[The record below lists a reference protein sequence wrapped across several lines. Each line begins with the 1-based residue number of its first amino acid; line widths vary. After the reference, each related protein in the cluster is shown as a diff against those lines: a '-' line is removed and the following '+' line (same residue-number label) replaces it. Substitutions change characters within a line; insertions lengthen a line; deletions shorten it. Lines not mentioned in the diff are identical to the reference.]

1 MSRATPRLLTLKETL
16 RDRAPLGETLKGV
29 PVFLAAALM
38 AVKKDSVEIFSRSS
52 SKIKTT
58 SDVEILHFETGWG

>member
-16 RDRAPLGETLKGV
+16 RDLALLGDTLKGV
-29 PVFLAAALM
+29 PMFLAASLR
-38 AVKKDSVEIFSRSS
+38 AVKKDSVGIWARPS

-58 SDVEILHFETGWG
+58 SEVEILHFETG